1 MISGNPKGRM
11 DAGMTVREKAL
22 ELLATGETVE
32 GAKLARELGV
42 SRNAVWKVM
51 KSLRK
56 AGYEIEAVTNRGY
69 RLLSAPDR
77 LNGAEIRRWLTA
89 GAIGRE
95 LEIHGLLDS
104 TNNRAK
110 ALAAAGAAHGTVV
123 IADSQ
128 SGGRGRLGRSFF
140 SPEHSGVYLTV
151 ILRPECAPDRA
162 GLLTSLAAVA
172 AARAV
177 EKVSGADVKIK
188 WVNDLYLNGK
198 KICGILTEAGLGLEA
213 GRLEYAVVGVGINVN
228 RMSFPPELR
237 EIATSVGNETG
248 FSPDRNRLIAE
259 ILNELEAL
267 YGDLEAGAFLE
278 ESRRR
283 SNVIGRTVT
292 VLEGGKQYPA
302 KALDIDGQGRLVIET
317 EEGKACLNYGEVS
330 LKI

>member
-1 MISGNPKGRM
+1 MISGSPKGRM
-11 DAGMTVREKAL
+11 DAGMTVRERAL

-51 KSLRK
+51 NSLRK

-77 LNGAEIRRWLTA
+77 LNEAEIRRWLTA
-89 GAIGRE
+89 ETIGRE
-95 LEIHGLLDS
+95 LEIHDLLDS

-110 ALAAAGAAHGTVV
+110 ALAAAGAAHGTTV

-213 GRLEYAVVGVGINVN
+213 GRLEYAVVGIGINVN
-228 RMSFPPELR
+228 RMAFPPELQ
-237 EIATSVGNETG
+237 EIATSVDNETG
-248 FSPDRNRLIAE
+248 VSPDRNRLIAE

-267 YGDLEAGAFLE
+267 YGDLETGAFLE

-302 KALDIDGQGRLVIET
+302 RAMDIDNQGRLVIET
-317 EEGKACLNYGEVS
+317 EEGKTCLNYGEVS